1 MMISS
6 KTLFNSIALL
16 SALVF
21 VKGFQ
26 AQPAASFPSNTR
38 FQTGIAASNN
48 NDDNNNCLDE
58 DSACLSRRNML
69 KGTAVAMSVF
79 LSGST
84 IGSQPAAASYSAYT
98 NREKDWS
105 ERQSKGGE

>member
-1 MMISS
+1 MISS

-16 SALVF
+16 WALVF

-26 AQPAASFPSNTR
+26 AQPAASFPSTR
-38 FQTGIAASNN
+38 LQTSIAASNK
-48 NDDNNNCLDE
+48 NDNNNNCLDE
-58 DSACLSRRNML
+58 EDSTCMSRRNML
-69 KGTAVAMSVF
+69 KGTAAAMSVF
-79 LSGST
+79 ISGST

-98 NREKDWS
+98 NREKDWN

>member
-1 MMISS
+1 MISS

-26 AQPAASFPSNTR
+26 AQPAASFQSTR
-38 FQTGIAASNN
+38 FQTGIAASNIH
-48 NDDNNNCLDE
+48 DDNNNCLDE

-69 KGTAVAMSVF
+69 KGTAAAMSVF

-98 NREKDWS
+98 NREKDWN